1 MAVSVVDLEQKLAL
15 LSSFTS
21 LVGLDDPVWL
31 ETVAAAESITAPQDM
46 VMLCKGDPCQNFL
59 LISEGT
65 LRVHEVS
72 ENGREILLYRVK
84 PGDICVLALTSMV
97 DDVPYGAE
105 AITETVV
112 TGLSLSQEQFQI
124 ALAGSPG
131 FRNFVFS
138 TVVRRLRDVMG
149 LVEEITFKRLDSR
162 LASTL
167 YQLFDQNENGMI
179 TITHQELAKELGTS
193 REVMSRLLKE
203 FEKKRCCIKLH
214 RGAIE
219 LTSPESLAKFAK
231 GTID

>member
-1 MAVSVVDLEQKLAL
+1 MAVSVVDLEQKLTL

-31 ETVAAAESITAPQDM
+31 QTVEAAESITAPQDM

-59 LISEGT
+59 LISEGS

-105 AITETVV
+105 AITETPV
-112 TGLSLSQEQFQI
+112 TGLSLSQEQFQT

-131 FRNFVFS
+131 FRNFVLS
-138 TVVRRLRDVMG
+138 TLARRLRDVMG
-149 LVEEITFKRLDSR
+149 LVEEIAFKRLDSR
-162 LASTL
+162 LACTL
-167 YQLFDQNENGMI
+167 YQLFDQNDSGRLNV
-179 TITHQELAKELGTS
+179 THQELAKELGTS
-193 REVMSRLLKE
+193 REVMSRLLKD
-203 FEKKRCCIKLH
+203 FEKNRSCIKLH

-219 LTSPESLAKFAK
+219 LTSRESLAKYAK
-231 GTID
+231 GEVG